1 MTSIVDHKQQGPKMH
16 AVLEGMRVVEV
27 TQAMAGPYC
36 AMLLGDLG
44 ADVIKIEKPGV
55 GDQARSWGPPF
66 IESEA
71 TYFFTA
77 NRNKRSLT
85 LNLRQ
90 PEAIRILHTLVS
102 RADVF
107 IVNEPSK
114 ELLAEREMDYA
125 HLHALNPR
133 LVYCSITGYGFNG
146 PRAGNPGYDMV
157 TQAETGTMS
166 LTGEPEGDP
175 VRYPVAIADL
185 TTGIYA
191 TMGILA
197 ALLARANTGIGQFI
211 DMALFDSQL
220 TWLNHFASD
229 YLNGDV
235 IPRRVGNAHV
245 SIVPYQVFRTS
256 DKFII
261 LGVGSEAM
269 WARFCKV
276 LGIQETIYCDERF
289 KTNLDRI
296 QHRDELIPLLQAI
309 LETRPADEWL
319 TELHAIRIPSGPINT
334 PEEALAD
341 PQTEARG
348 MIVDIEHPLLGF
360 VRCLGNPIHFDS
372 LEITYRRHPPRL
384 GEHTDEI
391 LRELGESG
399 ARIAALHEQGVV

>member
-1 MTSIVDHKQQGPKMH
+1 
-16 AVLEGMRVVEV
+16 
-27 TQAMAGPYC
+27 
-36 AMLLGDLG
+36 
-44 ADVIKIEKPGV
+44 
-55 GDQARSWGPPF
+55 
-66 IESEA
+66 
-71 TYFFTA
+71 
-77 NRNKRSLT
+77 
-85 LNLRQ
+85 
-90 PEAIRILHTLVS
+90 
-102 RADVF
+102 
-107 IVNEPSK
+107 
-114 ELLAEREMDYA
+114 MDYESLRA
-125 HLHALNPR
+125 VNPR

-146 PRAGNPGYDMV
+146 PRAGDPGYDMV

-197 ALLARANTGIGQFI
+197 ALFARTNTGVGQFI

-220 TWLNHFASD
+220 SWLNHIASD

-245 SIVPYQVFRTS
+245 SIVPYQTFRTS
-256 DKFII
+256 DKMII
-261 LGVGSEAM
+261 LGVGSEGM
-269 WARFCKV
+269 WMRFCKV
-276 LGIQETIYCDERF
+276 LGIWETVGCDERF
-289 KTNLDRI
+289 KTNYDRI
-296 QHRDELIPLLQAI
+296 QHRAELIPLLQAV

-319 TELHAIRIPSGPINT
+319 RELRAVRIPSGPIQT

-391 LRELGESG
+391 LRELGESE
-399 ARIAALHEQGVV
+399 ATLANLHAQGVV